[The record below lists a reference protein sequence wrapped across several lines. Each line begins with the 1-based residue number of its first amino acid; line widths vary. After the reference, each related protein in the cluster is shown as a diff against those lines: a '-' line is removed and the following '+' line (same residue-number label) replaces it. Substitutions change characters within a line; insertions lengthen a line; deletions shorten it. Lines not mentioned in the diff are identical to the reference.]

1 MYPSGASCS
10 VGISVLNIVCGRT
23 RFISISIHQNSVSNL
38 VGLEKVKNGRNNFK
52 ISTPLMTAKSHI
64 NIVLSP

>member
-23 RFISISIHQNSVSNL
+23 RFIIISIHQNSVSNL
-38 VGLEKVKNGRNNFK
+38 VGLETEF
-52 ISTPLMTAKSHI
+52 
-64 NIVLSP
+64 